1 MLHNETK
8 FHEIIDVICESLE
21 VSRDDFE
28 SANRNRV
35 LVDAR
40 RIAINILTREEN
52 YPISHSCKAIGKDH
66 ATGIHYRKT
75 HDRLYD
81 TDKRYKFS
89 YDTCI
94 LKYKNKNYS
103 SFKDVLDLTNKFKE
117 SEKDVLKLKE
127 ENAKLRY
134 DILKLQNK
142 FREHNF
148 MIPA

>member
-1 MLHNETK
+1 MLHNESK

-21 VSRDDFE
+21 ISRDDFE
-28 SANRNRV
+28 SDNRNRV

-52 YPISHSCKAIGKDH
+52 YPISHSCRAIGKDH

-75 HDRLYD
+75 HDRLYESD
-81 TDKRYKFS
+81 RRYKAT
-89 YDTCI
+89 YDTCVI
-94 LKYKNKNYS
+94 KYKKENYS

-117 SEKDVLKLKE
+117 SEKDVLKLEK
-127 ENAKLRY
+127 ENAELRY
-134 DILKLQNK
+134 TILKLENK

>member
-21 VSRDDFE
+21 ISRDDFQ
-28 SANRNRV
+28 SDNRNRV

-52 YPISHSCKAIGKDH
+52 YPISHSCRAIGRDH

-75 HDRLYD
+75 HDRLYE
-81 TDKRYKFS
+81 TDRRYKS
-89 YDTCI
+89 AYDTCI
-94 LKYKNKNYS
+94 LKYKNKNYT

-117 SEKDVLKLKE
+117 SEKDVLKLEK
-127 ENAKLRY
+127 ENADLKY
-134 DILKLQNK
+134 TILKLENR
-142 FREHNF
+142 FREYNLR
-148 MIPA
+148 IPA